1 MGQRPPI
8 IINRL
13 DAERLQRLID
23 HASEKDQVVAELLEE
38 ELSRGEVLDPQD
50 IPDNVVS
57 MNSQIRF
64 TDLTR
69 GCQMVRTL
77 VYPHALASVADGIS
91 VMAPIGAALI
101 GLKVGDDVVIGSG
114 AQIIGPIKVGKCA
127 RIAANAVVVKDV
139 PDNATMVGIP
149 AKAIKLENE
158 GNFRPYGVDDK
169 VKDE

>member
-23 HASEKDQVVAELLEE
+23 NASDKELAVAMLLEE
-38 ELSRGEVLDPQD
+38 ELARGEVIDPKD

-69 GCQMVRTL
+69 GRQMVRTL
-77 VYPHALASVADGIS
+77 VYPHALSTVEDGIS
-91 VMAPIGAALI
+91 VMAPIGAGLI
-101 GLKVGDDVVIGSG
+101 GLKVGD
-114 AQIIGPIKVGKCA
+114 IIDWPLPNNAEA
-127 RIAANAVVVKDV
+127 RLRID
-139 PDNATMVGIP
+139 
-149 AKAIKLENE
+149 AILWQPERE
-158 GNFRPYGVDDK
+158 QQFHR
-169 VKDE
+169 